1 MNKKIWG
8 VSLTKNV
15 LIPVDETTTKSV
27 YKAVDFKVFR
37 KFSTRE
43 EAREFKR
50 SYKNPVSIINLATSS
65 VVR

>member
-15 LIPVDETTTKSV
+15 FIPADETTTKSV
-27 YKAVDFKVFR
+27 YKAVDYKVFR

-43 EAREFKR
+43 EARQFKR
-50 SYKNPVSIINLATSS
+50 SYKSPVSIINLATSS